1 MVEGAGMT
9 QKFSPIIGLEIH
21 VELNTR
27 SKMFCG
33 CPANHFGVE
42 PNTHTCPVCLGLPGA
57 LPVANEESIRR
68 TIKIGLA
75 LDCEIASHSK
85 FDRKNYFYPDLPK
98 GYQISQYDE
107 PLCEH
112 GQLETEQGTVGI
124 HRVHLEE
131 DTAKLQHVTL
141 SLQEQQELGLEN
153 ANVSL
158 IDFNR
163 GGVPLVEIVT
173 EAEIHSPEQ
182 AREFAKN
189 LVHLLRYLE
198 VSDCDME
205 KGALRLEANIS
216 VQNEEEQA
224 AGQLPPYKVEV
235 KNLNSFRF
243 LERAIRHEIERH
255 TKLREAGELPKQETR
270 GWNDTENKTY
280 ALRSKESAEDYR
292 YFPDPDLPPLELTT
306 EMIEEIG
313 DELPELPKEKMLRF
327 QQEFGVSE
335 QNARVF
341 LQTKEI
347 SERAEQFLTA
357 VKAAKIDPQKA
368 ANGVVNNKVE
378 TWLLSEQQA
387 TDGELRA
394 EIDRL
399 ITQTKELYA
408 TAEIDPALIQKI
420 TKTVM
425 HDPQNAEMLGKLKAG
440 EQKFL
445 GYFIGQVRLAVV
457 AETKQEKVDAN
468 AIREEIAQVLAQS

>member
-1 MVEGAGMT
+1 MT
-9 QKFSPIIGLEIH
+9 QKFRPIIGLEIH
-21 VELNTR
+21 VELNTK

-42 PNTHTCPVCLGLPGA
+42 PNSHTCPVCLGLPGA
-57 LPVANEESIRR
+57 LPVANEEAIRR

-112 GQLETEQGTVGI
+112 GQLETEQGVVGI

-141 SLQEQQELGLEN
+141 TSDEQEKVGVEN
-153 ANVSL
+153 ARVSL

-216 VQNEEEQA
+216 VQNEEEKA
-224 AGQLPPYKVEV
+224 AGKLPPYKVEV

-243 LERAIRHEIERH
+243 LERAIRYEIERH
-255 TKLREAGELPKQETR
+255 IKMREAGEIPKQETR
-270 GWNDTENKTY
+270 GWNDTEGKTY
-280 ALRSKESAEDYR
+280 AQRSKEEAEDYR

-306 EMIEEIG
+306 EMVQEIG
-313 DELPELPKEKMLRF
+313 DELPELPQEKMQRF
-327 QQEFGVSE
+327 QGEFGISE

-347 SERAEQFLTA
+347 SERAESFLIA
-357 VKAAKIDPQKA
+357 VKAAGIDPQKA
-368 ANGVVNNKVE
+368 ANGVVNSKIQ
-378 TWLLSEQQA
+378 TWLLQEKSATQEEQ
-387 TDGELRA
+387 EN
-394 EIDRL
+394 EIARV
-399 ITQTKELYA
+399 ISQTKELYA
-408 TAEIDPALIQKI
+408 TAEVDPDLIQKI
-420 TKTVM
+420 VVQVM
-425 HDPQNAEMLGKLKAG
+425 NDPQNSEPLAKFKAG

-445 GYFIGQVRLAVV
+445 GFFIGQVRLAVV

-468 AIREEIAQVLAQS
+468 AIREAILQEL

>member
-1 MVEGAGMT
+1 MSAYR
-9 QKFSPIIGLEIH
+9 PIIGLEIH
-21 VELNTR
+21 VELNTN

-42 PNTHTCPVCLGLPGA
+42 PNSHTCPVCLGLPGA
-57 LPVANEESIRR
+57 LPVANEEGIRR

-75 LDCEIASHSK
+75 LECEIASHSK

-112 GQLETEQGTVGI
+112 GQLETEQGVVGI

-141 SLQEQQELGLEN
+141 TAEEQEQVGVEH
-153 ANVSL
+153 ARVSL

-224 AGQLPPYKVEV
+224 AGKLPPYKVEV

-255 TKLREAGELPKQETR
+255 TKLREAGETPKQETR
-270 GWNDTENKTY
+270 GWNDAENKTY
-280 ALRSKESAEDYR
+280 AQRSKEEAEDYR

-313 DELPELPKEKMLRF
+313 NELPELPKEKMQRF
-327 QQEFGVSE
+327 QQEYGISE

-341 LQTKEI
+341 LQNKEI
-347 SERAEQFLTA
+347 SERAESFLQA
-357 VKAAKIDPQKA
+357 VKAAGIDPQKA
-368 ANGVVNNKVE
+368 ANGVVNNKVQ
-378 TWLLSEQQA
+378 TWLLEERTA
-387 TDGELRA
+387 TAEELEA
-394 EIDRL
+394 EIQQVIAR
-399 ITQTKELYA
+399 TKELYA
-408 TAEIDPALIQKI
+408 AAEIDPEVITSI
-420 TKTVM
+420 TKQVM
-425 HDPQNAEMLGKLKAG
+425 NDPQNAEPLAKLKAG

-445 GYFIGQVRLAVV
+445 GYFIGQIRLAVV
-457 AETKQEKVDAN
+457 AQTKQEKVDAN
-468 AIREEIAQVLAQS
+468 AIREAILQEV